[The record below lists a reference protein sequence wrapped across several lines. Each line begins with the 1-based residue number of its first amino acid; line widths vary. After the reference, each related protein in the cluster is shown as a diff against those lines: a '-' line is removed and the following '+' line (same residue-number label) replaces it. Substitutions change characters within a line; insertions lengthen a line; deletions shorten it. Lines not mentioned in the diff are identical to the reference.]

1 MTEEKL
7 HEHALYAV
15 EAGKGK
21 KFSDIPAL
29 LAGRGLQPWEV
40 DEVMEL
46 LAYDNA
52 RRNLFNARQYLLYS
66 GLAVLVL
73 LLYNVL
79 MFRLVEKAGKPWWE
93 VAVMIAGKSTLLWF
107 CYATVLTAF
116 TYTLVLFFRRTK
128 ALAALKK

>member
-29 LAGRGLQPWEV
+29 LARKGLQPWEV
-40 DEVMEL
+40 EEVMEL

-73 LLYNVL
+73 VLYNVL
-79 MFRLVEKAGKPWWE
+79 MFRLAEGTGKPWWE
-93 VAVMIAGKSTLLWF
+93 IALKIAGSSGVMWF

-116 TYTLVLFFRRTK
+116 TFTLVLFFKRMR
-128 ALAALKK
+128 ALSALKK